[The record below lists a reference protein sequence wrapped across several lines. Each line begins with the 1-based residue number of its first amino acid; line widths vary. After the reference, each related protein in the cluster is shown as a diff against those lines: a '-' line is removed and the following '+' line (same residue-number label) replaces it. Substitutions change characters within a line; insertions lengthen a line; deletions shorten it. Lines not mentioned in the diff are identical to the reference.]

1 MRNVSEVGFSTF
13 RETAWL
19 YVIVV
24 SVVGAGI
31 LFSLYVGVHL
41 PPPALASPQIALAQE
56 GVHRADAIRSS
67 SPTVMSGLVHNAG
80 TELSRLILQLGI
92 ILSVSSAVGWAFTR
106 GGQPAVLGEMAAGI
120 LLGPSLFGLVAHKA
134 FLFVFAPASLDALRL
149 FSQIGVCIFMFAVG
163 MELDLSQLRH
173 SAHRFLVI
181 GHSSILIPYL
191 FGVVLALSL
200 YNNYAQAGTS
210 FTPFALVMG
219 ISMSVTAFPV
229 LVRILQ
235 DRKLFHSKLG
245 QIATLCAA
253 IADVTAWCILAFV
266 VAIAGAANVKTA
278 AFSLI
283 LVGVYVAAM
292 ILIVRPLL
300 RRLLGQ
306 SLLHESE
313 PTKGVLALV
322 LGTVLLSALSTE
334 IIGIHALFGAFL
346 AGIVMPAGGG
356 FRRKLVLRVE
366 HFSSV
371 LLLPLFFAFI
381 GLRTQVGLLNGLRD
395 WLICL
400 LIIAVATIG
409 KLGGTSL
416 VSRMTK
422 MSWRES
428 LELGALMNTRGLM
441 ELIVLNIG
449 YDLGILSLRIFTM
462 LVLMALITTLMTG
475 PLLNL
480 FGDKA
485 QAAPK

>member
-1 MRNVSEVGFSTF
+1 MRNFPQGGLSAFK
-13 RETAWL
+13 ETAWL
-19 YVIVV
+19 YLIVV

-31 LFSLYVGVHL
+31 LFSLYAGAHL
-41 PPPALASPQIALAQE
+41 PPPASASPHTAFAQE
-56 GVHRADAIRSS
+56 GAHRADAIRSS
-67 SPTVMSGLVHNAG
+67 SPTVTAGLVHNAG
-80 TELSRLILQLGI
+80 TGLSRLILQLGI
-92 ILSVSSAVGWAFTR
+92 ILSISSAVGWAFTR
-106 GGQPAVLGEMAAGI
+106 AGQPAVLGEMAAGI
-120 LLGPSLFGLVAHKA
+120 LLGPSLFGLIAPRA

-149 FSQIGVCIFMFAVG
+149 FSQIGVCMFMFAVG

-191 FGVVLALSL
+191 FGVVLALFL
-200 YNNYAQAGTS
+200 YSSYAQSSAS

-219 ISMSVTAFPV
+219 ISMSITAFPV

-235 DRKLFHSKLG
+235 DRELFRTKLG

-253 IADVTAWCILAFV
+253 IGDVTAWCILAFV
-266 VAIAGAANVKTA
+266 VAIAGAANVRAA
-278 AFSLI
+278 AFSLM

-300 RRLLGQ
+300 RRFLGQ
-306 SLLHESE
+306 SLVEESE

-381 GLRTQVGLLNGLRD
+381 GLRTQIGLLNSSWD
-395 WLICL
+395 WLVCFA
-400 LIIAVATIG
+400 IIVVATVG

-416 VSRMTK
+416 VSRMVK

-428 LELGALMNTRGLM
+428 LQLGALMNTRGLM

-462 LVLMALITTLMTG
+462 LVIMALVTTIMTG
-475 PLLNL
+475 PLVTF
-480 FGDKA
+480 FGKTRTIGA
-485 QAAPK
+485 S

>member
-1 MRNVSEVGFSTF
+1 MRNLPEVGFSAF
-13 RETAWL
+13 KETAWL

-31 LFSLYVGVHL
+31 LFSLYAGAHL
-41 PPPALASPQIALAQE
+41 PPPATASPHIALAQE

-67 SPTVMSGLVHNAG
+67 SPTVIAGLVHNASTG
-80 TELSRLILQLGI
+80 LSHLILQLGI

-106 GGQPAVLGEMAAGI
+106 GGQPAVLGEMMAGI

-134 FLFVFAPASLDALRL
+134 FLFVFAPESLDALRL

-200 YNNYAQAGTS
+200 YSNYAQTGAS
-210 FTPFALVMG
+210 FTSFALVMG
-219 ISMSVTAFPV
+219 ISMSITAFPV

-235 DRKLFHSKLG
+235 DRKIFHSRLG

-253 IADVTAWCILAFV
+253 IGDVTAWCILAFV
-266 VAIAGAANVKTA
+266 VAIAGAANVRTA
-278 AFSLI
+278 AFSLM
-283 LVGVYVAAM
+283 LVGVYAAGM
-292 ILIVRPLL
+292 IFIVKPLL
-300 RRLLGQ
+300 RRLLGR

-322 LGTVLLSALSTE
+322 LGTVLLSALTTE

-356 FRRKLVLRVE
+356 FRKKLVLRVE

-381 GLRTQVGLLNGLRD
+381 GLRTQIGLLDSSWD

-400 LIIAVATIG
+400 VIIAVATVG

-416 VSRMTK
+416 VSRMMK
-422 MSWRES
+422 MPWRES
-428 LELGALMNTRGLM
+428 LELGVLMNTRGLM

-462 LVLMALITTLMTG
+462 LVLMAIITTLMTG

-480 FGDKA
+480 FRDKA
-485 QAAPK
+485 LAGAR